1 MKTLA
6 ERREYQRR
14 YWETHSRKLH
24 AKVFPCPWKHS
35 DGCTFESTDPAKHHE
50 HCHEHELLEMKGR
63 PEFDSLE
70 GSLRTRCAERYATE
84 GGRVGGISTP
94 ATGVA
99 LQDRARKSNKQATF
113 ERAKRLDTA
122 AGK

>member
-6 ERREYQRR
+6 QRREYQRR
-14 YWETHSRKLH
+14 YYDAHDHKLRG
-24 AKVFPCPWKHS
+24 KVFPCPWKHS

-50 HCHEHELLEMKGR
+50 HCHEHELAEMKFR
-63 PEFDSLE
+63 PEE
-70 GSLRTRCAERYATE
+70 PVIKAQKT
-84 GGRVGGISTP
+84 
-94 ATGVA
+94 
-99 LQDRARKSNKQATF
+99 QKQAVA